1 MDRLRATTPV
11 PAISFEESATVDFL
25 ELLSLKGREPGVR
38 PHVQFGN
45 RVWQSNGSHVSS
57 VVEQRSAAKSFD
69 FDKDGAMEPVE
80 TELTVGDRVLRIR
93 DSGDAHAPAILYFH
107 GTPGS
112 RLDLRFGEDILSRQG
127 VRIISFD
134 RPGYGGST
142 EAAFGLTSVARDAL
156 SIADSLGLG
165 AFATLGQS
173 GGGPFA
179 LAAAAAGGGRITGVG
194 VASGAGPF
202 EYVPNALEQLSD
214 IDKEAYSH
222 LPADPEAAALG
233 FASGFEELAQM
244 LRSGEDE
251 AVIADFA
258 PALSERDRVLMSD
271 EAIGSIVI
279 GSMREGLS
287 KSVLG
292 GAWDN
297 VAWIGHWDFE
307 ISHVRCPVLLWYGEQ
322 DLMAPPAH
330 GQWLKENLINATLT
344 IRPSEGHFGLV
355 DHFSEVLRELAEL

>member
-1 MDRLRATTPV
+1 M
-11 PAISFEESATVDFL
+11 ES
-25 ELLSLKGREPGVR
+25 
-38 PHVQFGN
+38 
-45 RVWQSNGSHVSS
+45 
-57 VVEQRSAAKSFD
+57 
-69 FDKDGAMEPVE
+69 MEPVE
-80 TELTVGDRVLRIR
+80 TELAVGDRVLRIR
-93 DSGDAHAPAILYFH
+93 DTGDIDGLPIVYFH

-112 RLDLRFGEDILSRQG
+112 RLDLTFGEDVLGRQG

-142 EAAFGLTSVARDAL
+142 EAAFGLSSVARDSL

-165 AFATLGQS
+165 DFATLGLS

-179 LAAAAAGGGRITGVG
+179 LAAAAAGGDRVTGVG

-202 EYVPNALEQLSD
+202 EFVPNALNQLSE

-222 LPADPEAAALG
+222 LPGDPETAALG

-244 LRSGEDE
+244 LRSGDDE
-251 AVIADFA
+251 AVIAEFE
-258 PALSERDRVLMSD
+258 PALSERDRVLMS
-271 EAIGSIVI
+271 AKAVGPNVI

-292 GAWDN
+292 GGWDN

-307 ISHVRCPVLLWYGEQ
+307 ISQVRCPVLLWYGEQ
-322 DLMAPPAH
+322 DLMAPPVH
-330 GQWLKENLINATLT
+330 GQWLQENLINATLT

-355 DHFSEVLRELAEL
+355 DHFSEVLQELAEL

>member
-1 MDRLRATTPV
+1 M
-11 PAISFEESATVDFL
+11 
-25 ELLSLKGREPGVR
+25 
-38 PHVQFGN
+38 
-45 RVWQSNGSHVSS
+45 GS
-57 VVEQRSAAKSFD
+57 
-69 FDKDGAMEPVE
+69 MEPVE
-80 TELTVGDRVLRIR
+80 TELAVGSRVLRIR
-93 DSGDAHAPAILYFH
+93 DTGEVHAPPIVYFH

-112 RLDLRFGEDILSRQG
+112 RLDLAFGEELVSRQG

-142 EAAFGLTSVARDAL
+142 ESAFGLSSVARDAL

-165 AFATLGQS
+165 AFTTLGLS

-179 LAAAAAGGGRITGVG
+179 LAAAAVGGDRITGVG

-202 EYVPNALEQLSD
+202 EFVPNALDELSD

-222 LPADPEAAALG
+222 LPANPETAALG

-244 LRSGEDE
+244 LRNGDDD
-251 AVIADFA
+251 AVIAEFA

-271 EAIGSIVI
+271 EVVGSKVI
-279 GSMREGLS
+279 GSMREGLA

-292 GAWDN
+292 GGWDN

-307 ISHVRCPVLLWYGEQ
+307 ISKVRCPVLLWYGEQ

-330 GQWLKENLINATLT
+330 GQWLKDNLFNATLT
-344 IRPSEGHFGLV
+344 IMPSEGHFGLV
-355 DHFSEVLRELAEL
+355 DHFSEVLHELAEP

>member
-1 MDRLRATTPV
+1 
-11 PAISFEESATVDFL
+11 
-25 ELLSLKGREPGVR
+25 
-38 PHVQFGN
+38 
-45 RVWQSNGSHVSS
+45 
-57 VVEQRSAAKSFD
+57 
-69 FDKDGAMEPVE
+69 MEPDE
-80 TELTVGDRVLRIR
+80 TELAVGDRVLRIR
-93 DSGDAHAPAILYFH
+93 ETGDIDGHPIVYFH

-112 RLDLRFGEDILSRQG
+112 RLDLAFGDVLLSGQS

-142 EAAFGLTSVARDAL
+142 ESAFGLSSVARDAL

-165 AFATLGQS
+165 AFTTLGLS

-179 LAAAAAGGGRITGVG
+179 LAAAAVGGDRIKGVG

-202 EYVPNALEQLSD
+202 EYVPNALDKLSE
-214 IDKEAYSH
+214 IDKKAYSH
-222 LPADPEAAALG
+222 LPANPETAALG

-244 LRSGEDE
+244 LRNGDDE
-251 AVIADFA
+251 AVIAEFA

-271 EAIGSIVI
+271 GMVGSKVI

-292 GAWDN
+292 GGWDN

-307 ISHVRCPVLLWYGEQ
+307 ISQVRCPVLLWYGEQ

-330 GQWLKENLINATLT
+330 GQWLEENLLNAKLT

>member
-1 MDRLRATTPV
+1 
-11 PAISFEESATVDFL
+11 
-25 ELLSLKGREPGVR
+25 
-38 PHVQFGN
+38 
-45 RVWQSNGSHVSS
+45 
-57 VVEQRSAAKSFD
+57 
-69 FDKDGAMEPVE
+69 MEPDE
-80 TELTVGDRVLRIR
+80 TELAVGDRVLRIR
-93 DSGDAHAPAILYFH
+93 ETGDIDGHPIVYFH
-107 GTPGS
+107 GPPGS
-112 RLDLRFGEDILSRQG
+112 RLDLAFGDVLLSGQS

-142 EAAFGLTSVARDAL
+142 EAAFGLSSVARDAL

-165 AFATLGQS
+165 AFTTLGLS

-179 LAAAAAGGGRITGVG
+179 LAAAAVGGDRIKGVG

-202 EYVPNALEQLSD
+202 EYVPNALDKLSE
-214 IDKEAYSH
+214 IDKKAYSH
-222 LPADPEAAALG
+222 LPANPETAALG

-244 LRSGEDE
+244 LRNGDDE
-251 AVIADFA
+251 AVIAEFA

-271 EAIGSIVI
+271 GMVGSKVI

-292 GAWDN
+292 GGWDN

-307 ISHVRCPVLLWYGEQ
+307 ISQVRCPVLLWYGEQ

-330 GQWLKENLINATLT
+330 GQWLEENLLNAKLT

>member
-1 MDRLRATTPV
+1 
-11 PAISFEESATVDFL
+11 
-25 ELLSLKGREPGVR
+25 
-38 PHVQFGN
+38 
-45 RVWQSNGSHVSS
+45 
-57 VVEQRSAAKSFD
+57 
-69 FDKDGAMEPVE
+69 MEPVE
-80 TELTVGDRVLRIR
+80 TELAVDNRVLRIR
-93 DSGDAHAPAILYFH
+93 DTGEVHTPPIVYFH

-112 RLDLRFGEDILSRQG
+112 RLDLAFGEELVSRQS

-142 EAAFGLTSVARDAL
+142 EAAFGLSSVARDAL

-165 AFATLGQS
+165 AFTTLGLS
-173 GGGPFA
+173 GGAPFA
-179 LAAAAAGGGRITGVG
+179 LAAAAVGGDRIKAVG

-202 EYVPNALEQLSD
+202 EFVPNALDELSD

-222 LPADPEAAALG
+222 LPANPETAALG

-244 LRSGEDE
+244 LRDGDDE
-251 AVIADFA
+251 AVVAEFA

-271 EAIGSIVI
+271 EMVGSKVI

-292 GAWDN
+292 GGWDN

-307 ISHVRCPVLLWYGEQ
+307 ISQVRCPVLLWYGEQ

-330 GQWLKENLINATLT
+330 GQWLEENLLNAKLT
-344 IRPSEGHFGLV
+344 IRPSEGHLGLV
-355 DHFSEVLRELAEL
+355 DHFSEVLHELGAWVRTCQWVRADA

>member
-1 MDRLRATTPV
+1 
-11 PAISFEESATVDFL
+11 
-25 ELLSLKGREPGVR
+25 
-38 PHVQFGN
+38 
-45 RVWQSNGSHVSS
+45 
-57 VVEQRSAAKSFD
+57 
-69 FDKDGAMEPVE
+69 MEPVE
-80 TELTVGDRVLRIR
+80 TELAVGDRVLRIR
-93 DSGDAHAPAILYFH
+93 ETGDIDGHPIVYFH

-112 RLDLRFGEDILSRQG
+112 RLDLAFGDVLLSGQS

-142 EAAFGLTSVARDAL
+142 EAAFGLSSVARDAL

-165 AFATLGQS
+165 AFTTLGLS

-179 LAAAAAGGGRITGVG
+179 LAAAAVGGDRIKGVG

-202 EYVPNALEQLSD
+202 EYVPNALDKLSE
-214 IDKEAYSH
+214 IDKKAYSH
-222 LPADPEAAALG
+222 LPANPETAALG

-244 LRSGEDE
+244 LRNGDNE
-251 AVIADFA
+251 AVIAEFA

-271 EAIGSIVI
+271 GMVGSKVI

-292 GAWDN
+292 GGWDN

-307 ISHVRCPVLLWYGEQ
+307 ISQVRCPVLLWYGEQ

-330 GQWLKENLINATLT
+330 GQWLEENLLNAKLT

-355 DHFSEVLRELAEL
+355 DHCSEVLRELAEL